1 MEQLIACDFFTVETL
16 TLKTL
21 YVLFF
26 IELGS
31 RKVHLAGV
39 TANPNEIWV
48 AQQARQVMWE
58 LGERNPPCRFLIRD
72 RDKKYIEAFDT
83 VLRSEGIKVIRT
95 PVRAPNANAY
105 AERWVRT
112 VREEC
117 LDHLLVLNQA
127 HLRRVLKAYVEYY
140 NEARPHQGIGQRI
153 PVAPEQSPC
162 TGAVEHRKVLGGIII
177 IIINDYYRVS
187 GNTAVHLH

>member
-1 MEQLIACDFFTVETL
+1 MSHYKEQLIACDFFTVETL
-16 TLKTL
+16 TLKTF

-39 TANPNEIWV
+39 TANPNGIWV
-48 AQQARQVMWE
+48 AQQARQVMWK

-72 RDKKYIEAFDT
+72 RDKKYVEAFDT
-83 VLRSEGIKVIRT
+83 LFRSEGIKVIRT

-105 AERWVRT
+105 AERWVRS

-117 LDHLLVLNQA
+117 LDHLLILNQA
-127 HLRRVLKAYVEYY
+127 HLWHVLKRYVEYY
-140 NEARPHQGIGQRI
+140 NEAQPHQGIGQRI
-153 PVAPEQSPC
+153 PVTPEQSPGSGVV
-162 TGAVEHRKVLGGIII
+162 THRKVLGGII
-177 IIINDYYRVS
+177 NDYYRTP